1 VPLEPNLKAAT
12 VPLDKLL
19 AFKLV
24 SDAPDPLKV
33 VAVTVPVLETVN
45 LAVPFWS
52 PVLIRKLDES
62 LFKVHAGDPPPTI
75 KLELKVA
82 EDPLILFI
90 VKVLAP
96 GLYEKA
102 VAVVLILGV

>member
-1 VPLEPNLKAAT
+1 M
-12 VPLDKLL
+12 L

-24 SDAPDPLKV
+24 NEAPDPLKV

-62 LFKVHAGDPPPTI
+62 LFKVHAGDPAPTI
-75 KLELKVA
+75 KLVDIVPVVPKTLLA
-82 EDPLILFI
+82 ERVGTVNLFND
-90 VKVLAP
+90 
-96 GLYEKA
+96 GLYKNTA
-102 VAVVLILGV
+102 SLS